1 MKNIN
6 RAFEI
11 LLEMK
16 KSSLS
21 INDRMVFQM
30 FPDKV
35 DTIKNYLQENNIVIN
50 ELLSNTEIELDK
62 SFYEQY
68 DIQPYN
74 NFASFFRRFDISNLE
89 KKTVLILGENS
100 DEMVIFC
107 KEGKAISYC
116 YPSGKQD
123 LIAANF
129 YYAKQIVETFLPK
142 VADYRDTAHNKFIFL
157 SPEYGRFEIVE
168 TNLTEIAEIKKP
180 LSKTYED
187 IYDIISHN
195 NRGWEYVLKNR
206 IIRSLETLDS
216 PEKHFYWLIESLDRF
231 IDATNKDYEVYLTSF
246 RHEKLI
252 EQYEKEKDAFADKI
266 RGVLERISTNLLSI
280 PITFSAA
287 LFGFKE
293 INDEWLIGFFLF
305 SLIIFVVF
313 SCLIQG
319 SFICELS
326 TIRKEIL
333 SKLDYFSRGLRL
345 LEDKFKSISN
355 PQLRKI
361 NFLQVITFLII
372 VFFILLYLL
381 LVNKYINS
389 FSSFFNWIGGM
400 LNGKTE

>member
-1 MKNIN
+1 MKNVN
-6 RAFEI
+6 KALEI

-16 KSSLS
+16 KSSFS
-21 INDRMVFQM
+21 ANDKMVFQT
-30 FPDKV
+30 FPDKI
-35 DTIKNYLQENNIVIN
+35 DIIKKYLQENNVVIN

-62 SFYEQY
+62 SFYEQHG
-68 DIQPYN
+68 IQPYN
-74 NFASFFRRFDISNLE
+74 NFASFFRRFDTSNLG
-89 KKTVLILGENS
+89 KKAVLILGENS
-100 DEMVIFC
+100 DEMVIFG
-107 KEGKAISYC
+107 KEGKAISYY

-168 TNLTEIAEIKKP
+168 TNLAEIAEIKKP

-246 RHEKLI
+246 GHEKLI

-293 INDEWLIGFFLF
+293 INDKWLIDFFLGA
-305 SLIIFVVF
+305 LTVFVVF
-313 SCLIQG
+313 SCIIQG
-319 SFICELS
+319 SFITELS
-326 TIRKEIL
+326 TIKKEIL
-333 SKLDYFSRGLRL
+333 SKLDYFSRGLCL
-345 LEDKFKSISN
+345 LQDKFKFISN
-355 PQLRKI
+355 PQLKKI
-361 NFLQVITFLII
+361 KFLQIITILII
-372 VFFILLYLL
+372 ISFIVLYLFL
-381 LVNKYINS
+381 ANKYINF
-389 FSSFFNWIGGM
+389 FSIVNRIRGI
-400 LNGKTE
+400 LNGKVE